1 MSGLLRSTFHQLQ
14 GSAAFFFQ
22 FSEHGVWVLLFP
34 GHGEQ
39 TCRKVTHKLGISCN
53 TDPVY

>member
-53 TDPVY
+53 TDPGY